1 MSKGSTVTL
10 SFLIGASLG
19 IIAGILIAP
28 KSGEET
34 REDVKEKLNTIKS
47 KVDDLYE
54 KSIEKTNEIVS
65 KGEVLIEK
73 GKKKFKEITEN

>member
-1 MSKGSTVTL
+1 MSKGSIVTL

-19 IIAGILIAP
+19 VIAGILIAP
-28 KSGEET
+28 KTGEET

-54 KSIEKTNEIVS
+54 KSLEKTNELVS
-65 KGEVLIEK
+65 KSEGIIEK
-73 GKKKFKEITEN
+73 GKKKLKEITEN